1 MGPWCQNFPP
11 PPRAFSRALGLLRP
25 RLLLLSQNCPR
36 RQKNPFLFI
45 FSRNSYPWLW
55 PLGSSPHILRF
66 GWQNS
71 FPGQKK
77 AIQDLSTCLWL
88 CPFSQKNSVLREGKA
103 RKNCFDF
110 SLFHTPNPA
119 ADKLCLATAQCKN
132 GHPSSRCKFAP

>member
-11 PPRAFSRALGLLRP
+11 PPSGFLSGTGP
-25 RLLLLSQNCPR
+25 FETSTTTFVSKLSQTTKKPV
-36 RQKNPFLFI
+36 LFI